1 LPADLDPVES
11 GLVASLNR
19 PGGNIT
25 GVILM
30 LTVLGAKR
38 LQMLRGLLP
47 TAAVIG
53 VLVNPSNP
61 GSESETKDRQQAAQA
76 LGIRLEVLRASADRD
91 LDAAFARLVERR
103 AAALLD
109 LGEPTF
115 HTPGLPTAIVTT
127 NEVASRIA
135 SGKTPTR
142 RTSGCQK
149 PQIMM

>member
-25 GVILM
+25 GVTLM

-61 GSESETKDRQQAAQA
+61 GSQA
-76 LGIRLEVLRASADRD
+76 LEIRLEVLRASADRD